1 MPAIDRRN
9 ALAFATV
16 ALVGVLA
23 IVQGRLADRRPAAA
37 EDRVADEWVVTSG
50 ADRGDGSLREAIF
63 AADTANGRVRILVRA
78 ARIELR
84 SPLPPLVNPK
94 GISIEAGLDE
104 VIVDLSGVGSGAA
117 IEVRGGHSQIIGV
130 TLANAPGQAL
140 RIAAP
145 DFRLAKGR
153 VIGNADGVVAGEG
166 SGGFLIEQ
174 MRFEGNATGVRIE
187 AVEGQATV
195 RDNHFTGHKEAA
207 LWAVRP
213 ADATTAA
220 GSVLAITGNHFEGD
234 RVSVVAG
241 NTPLALEKNEFVRSR
256 EFAVMLLGGG
266 ATVRANQVRDGEG
279 IGIVAHDAPRALIE
293 GNDIGRNRALGL
305 LVRNSPGATVRG
317 NRVYGN
323 GYGMA
328 FVLGESGNPVAVVD
342 NAVLSQRYDG
352 IVVIGDSP
360 MVRGNRTLNN
370 GLAGLR
376 VMDVSS
382 RAAARILALP
392 FLEGNTVSG
401 NLLNEVVR
409 GDYRVETEK
418 AEP

>member
-16 ALVGVLA
+16 ALLGVLA
-23 IVQGRLADRRPAAA
+23 IVQDRLADRRPAAA

-50 ADRGDGSLREAIF
+50 ADRGDGTLREAIF

-84 SPLPPLVNPK
+84 SPLPPLVNPR
-94 GISIEAGLDE
+94 GISIEAGLPE
-104 VIVDLSGVGSGAA
+104 VVVDLSEIGGGTA
-117 IEVRGGHSQIIGV
+117 IEVRGSHSQIVGI
-130 TLANAPGQAL
+130 TLANAPAQAL
-140 RIAAP
+140 RVAAT

-153 VIGNADGVVAGEG
+153 ITGNAEGVAAAEG
-166 SGGFLIEQ
+166 SGGLVIEQ
-174 MRFEGNATGVRIE
+174 MRFDGNGIGVRIE
-187 AVEGQATV
+187 VVEGQATV
-195 RDNHFTGHKEAA
+195 RDNHFAGHKEAA
-207 LWAVRP
+207 VWAVRP

-241 NTPLALEKNEFVRSR
+241 NAPVLLEKNEFVRSR
-256 EFAVMLLGGG
+256 EFAVMLIGGG

-305 LVRNSPGATVRG
+305 LVRNSAGATVRG

-360 MVRGNRTLNN
+360 MVRGNRTINN
-370 GLAGLR
+370 GQAGLR

-382 RAAARILALP
+382 RTAARILATP

-409 GDYRVETEK
+409 GDYRVDTER
-418 AEP
+418 ADP